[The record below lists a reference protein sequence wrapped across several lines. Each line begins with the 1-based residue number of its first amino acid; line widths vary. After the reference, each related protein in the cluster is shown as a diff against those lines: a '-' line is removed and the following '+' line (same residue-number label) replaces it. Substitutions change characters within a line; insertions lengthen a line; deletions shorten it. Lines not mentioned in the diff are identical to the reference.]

1 MKIDKET
8 GEVFLG
14 DAPVKKSFTAR
25 GAEILDTTPMEL
37 PLGYKPQESMD
48 EKLRRIVRE
57 EVSDAASRHGLET
70 FEEADDF
77 VVDDADDF
85 LPSQYQLTD
94 MQEERMLVPRSKEG
108 RKDAKIS
115 ERRRGGDDAA
125 QRGRELDRDG
135 KRGGGE
141 PGEGVKAGGDS
152 SGVSKAGGKS

>member
-77 VVDDADDF
+77 VVEDGDDF
-85 LPSQYQLTD
+85 LPSQYQLTE
-94 MQEERMLVPRSKEG
+94 MQEERIIERRPKEG
-108 RKDAKIS
+108 RKRESKGDD
-115 ERRRGGDDAA
+115 RRKGVDGKGSGSRPGGSGVGGDEVRTA
-125 QRGRELDRDG
+125 
-135 KRGGGE
+135 
-141 PGEGVKAGGDS
+141 GVKDDSKGD
-152 SGVSKAGGKS
+152 A